1 LPISQ
6 ELFWHLPKNTIN
18 RLLEIK
24 TELGYIRDSDF
35 ASFLEKQPADIDKY
49 LKGTRNV
56 GLKFIQHLKSKIPK
70 LNDQCFF
77 DENEPLFIDTLSHL
91 KEVDISQPEPLSG
104 GNLAA
109 LEEYRNKC
117 ADLQKENDRL
127 KAKINKLEN
136 LNFALIEYVH
146 NYLQTTNNLKHPA
159 NERTKKQPTLVK
171 SG

>member
-1 LPISQ
+1 M
-6 ELFWHLPKNTIN
+6 PKNTIN

-35 ASFLEKQPADIDKY
+35 AKFLEKQPADIDKY
-49 LKGTRNV
+49 
-56 GLKFIQHLKSKIPK
+56 
-70 LNDQCFF
+70 
-77 DENEPLFIDTLSHL
+77 
-91 KEVDISQPEPLSG
+91 LSG

-159 NERTKKQPTLVK
+159 NERTKKQPTFVK